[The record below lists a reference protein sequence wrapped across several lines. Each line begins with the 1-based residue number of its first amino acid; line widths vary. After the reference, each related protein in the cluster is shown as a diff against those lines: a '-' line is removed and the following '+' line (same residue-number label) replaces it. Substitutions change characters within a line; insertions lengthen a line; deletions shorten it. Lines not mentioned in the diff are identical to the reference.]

1 FTLGH
6 LALHHGL
13 STIPPQAA
21 RFVDKFAGR
30 ATGFVDKSVDH
41 FKGQRLWLSRSEEP
55 EAPPVLRSHQ
65 RVVDALGSSGRFCAR
80 RARVCAPAPA
90 GPAPD
95 GVRAASPPLRT
106 AAAPPSRDCPRPGR
120 RWPRD

>member
-1 FTLGH
+1 GAPCPARPANGTPSRSGARRGDASAHLRDGSFTLGH

-13 STIPPQAA
+13 STIPARAA

-41 FKGQRLWLSRSEEP
+41 SKGQRLWLSRSEEP

-65 RVVDALGSSGRFCAR
+65 RVVDALGSSGRFCA
-80 RARVCAPAPA
+80 
-90 GPAPD
+90 
-95 GVRAASPPLRT
+95 PPRFL
-106 AAAPPSRDCPRPGR
+106 
-120 RWPRD
+120 